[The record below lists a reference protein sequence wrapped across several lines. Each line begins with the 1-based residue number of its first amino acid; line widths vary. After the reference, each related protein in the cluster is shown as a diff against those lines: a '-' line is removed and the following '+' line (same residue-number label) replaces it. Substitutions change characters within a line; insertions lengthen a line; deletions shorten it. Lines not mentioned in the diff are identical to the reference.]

1 MRTERASLDRGIR
14 LHMAQESQP
23 EGIVS
28 GEMSG
33 RGLRLVLAAAG
44 VAGAVVLVAPEGAVG
59 EESGAPASGE
69 SVAGILLVET
79 EEAVQQVPDRLVVG
93 FEENA
98 SSATVS
104 AVIEEVDGTVTR
116 SLPTIDASV
125 IEVEGGQREEAV
137 ASLEAAP
144 VVEYVEP
151 EVFLEAA
158 DVLPNDALW
167 SEQWG
172 PKRVRAPAAWEA
184 TRGSGSVVVAVLD
197 TGVDGAHS
205 DLRGALVPGFDIV
218 NRDTNATDDNGHGT
232 AAAGVVAARTNNVH
246 GQAGVCWSCAIMPVK
261 VLGADGRGTT
271 SAIASGILWAVA
283 HGADVINLSLG
294 GTGTTSA
301 LADAVAHAASE
312 GVIVVAAAG
321 NNGNRTVFYPAAYPQ
336 VISVAGTTSSDR
348 RYEWSNYGSWVQ
360 VAAPG
365 CNIAPDTS
373 GGYVNFCGTS
383 SAAPVVSGI
392 AALAYSLQPTVLKT
406 SFERALRS
414 TAVPVGS
421 MVQYGRVNA
430 LATLERLG
438 LTRPRNVTRP
448 SIGGTKR
455 VGSFLEAREGTWA
468 GKPTRFTYRWLRCNA
483 AGRACA
489 TIRGA
494 TGATYRLRSA
504 DLRSRLRLRVRA
516 HNARGGTTAVS
527 LPTAEI
533 RRGTATASRAATTA
547 ATTAGSEPPRTTDA
561 SAPQPAPAPPA
572 DVPPEGGDSP
582 PSPPLD
588 TVESGVQ
595 TIVGQVEQ
603 TAETAGEPVPR
614 AP

>member
-1 MRTERASLDRGIR
+1 LA
-14 LHMAQESQP
+14 
-23 EGIVS
+23 
-28 GEMSG
+28 
-33 RGLRLVLAAAG
+33 LAAAG
-44 VAGAVVLVAPEGAVG
+44 VAGAVVLAAPQGAVG
-59 EESGAPASGE
+59 DESGAPASGE
-69 SVAGILLVET
+69 SVEGTLLVQT
-79 EEAVQQVPDRLVVG
+79 EDAVQEVPDRLVVG

-98 SSATVS
+98 SSAAAS
-104 AVIEEVDGTVTR
+104 AVIEEVDGTVKR
-116 SLPTIDASV
+116 SLSAIDASV
-125 IEVEGGQREEAV
+125 IEVEGGQSEEAV
-137 ASLEAAP
+137 ALLEAEPA
-144 VVEYVEP
+144 VEYVEP
-151 EVFLEAA
+151 EVLLEAS

-167 SEQWG
+167 SQQWG
-172 PKRVRAPAAWEA
+172 PQRVRAPAAWEA

-197 TGVDGAHS
+197 TGVDAAHP
-205 DLRGALVPGFDIV
+205 DLRGALVPGFDVV
-218 NRDTNATDDNGHGT
+218 NNDTNPTDDNGHGT
-232 AAAGVVAARTNNVH
+232 AAAGVVAARTNNAL

-301 LADAVAHAASE
+301 LEDAVAHAASE
-312 GVIVVAAAG
+312 GIVVVAAAG
-321 NNGNRTVFYPAAYPQ
+321 NNGNQTVFYPAAYPQ
-336 VISVAGTTSSDR
+336 VISVAATTSSDR
-348 RYEWSNYGSWVQ
+348 RYGWSNYGSWVQ

-365 CNIAPDTS
+365 CNVAPGTS

-383 SAAPVVSGI
+383 SATPVVSGI
-392 AALAYSLQPTVLKT
+392 AALAYSLRPTLLKT
-406 SFERALRS
+406 SFEQALRS

-448 SIGGTKR
+448 SIRGTKR
-455 VGSFLEAREGTWA
+455 VGSFLEARKGTWA
-468 GKPTRFTYRWLRCNA
+468 GKPTRFTYRWLRCNT

-489 TIRGA
+489 SIRGA
-494 TGATYRLRSA
+494 TGPKYRLRSA

-516 HNARGGTTAVS
+516 GNANGGTTAIS
-527 LPTAEI
+527 LPTGEI
-533 RRGTATASRAATTA
+533 RRAIATERRAATTA
-547 ATTAGSEPPRTTDA
+547 AAAAGSEPPRTTDA
-561 SAPQPAPAPPA
+561 SASQPAPAPPA
-572 DVPPEGGDSP
+572 APPPEGGDSP
-582 PSPPLD
+582 SSPTPLD

-595 TIVGQVEQ
+595 TVVEQVEQ